1 MAKRRATPVIE
12 FRGMRKS
19 YGTATVLHGIDLALA
34 EHEVVCLIGASGS
47 GKSTLLRCADL
58 LEPIDAGSILL
69 DGMPVSAEDRDADVK
84 RRALGIV
91 FQGFNLFPHMSVV
104 ENVAL
109 APRVALGL
117 SHDEADGRARTLLAQ
132 LGLAKKADAYPDSLS
147 GGQQQRVAI
156 ARALATEPRV
166 LLLDEITSALDPVL
180 VAEVL
185 ETLRALAKSGMTMLI
200 ATHEMSFAADVAD
213 RIAYL
218 EGGKLVEIGSAKQV
232 LRKPKDARTKEFLR
246 RVRSR

>member
-19 YGTATVLHGIDLALA
+19 YGSATVLHGIDLALA

-69 DGMPVSAEDRDADVK
+69 DGTPVSADDRDADAK

-213 RIAYL
+213 RVAYL

>member
-1 MAKRRATPVIE
+1 
-12 FRGMRKS
+12 MRKS

>member
-19 YGTATVLHGIDLALA
+19 YGDATVLHGIDLALA

-69 DGMPVSAEDRDADVK
+69 DGTPVSAEDRDADAK
-84 RRALGIV
+84 RRMLGIV

-109 APRVALGL
+109 APRVALGF

-213 RIAYL
+213 RVAYL
-218 EGGKLVEIGSAKQV
+218 EGGKLVEVGSAKR
-232 LRKPKDARTKEFLR
+232 LFRKPKDARTKEFLR

>member
-19 YGTATVLHGIDLALA
+19 YGSATVLHGIDLALA

-69 DGMPVSAEDRDADVK
+69 DGIPVSAEDRDADVK

-213 RIAYL
+213 RVAYL
-218 EGGKLVEIGSAKQV
+218 EGGKLVEIGSAKQL

>member
-19 YGTATVLHGIDLALA
+19 YGSATVLHGIDLALA

-69 DGMPVSAEDRDADVK
+69 DGIPVSAEDRDADVK

-213 RIAYL
+213 RVAYL

>member
-1 MAKRRATPVIE
+1 MAKRRAAPVIE

-19 YGTATVLHGIDLALA
+19 YGSATVLHGIDLALA

-213 RIAYL
+213 RVAYL
-218 EGGKLVEIGSAKQV
+218 EGGKLVEIGSAKQL

>member
-19 YGTATVLHGIDLALA
+19 YGSATVLHGIDLALA

-69 DGMPVSAEDRDADVK
+69 DGMPVSAEDSDADVK

-213 RIAYL
+213 RVAYL
-218 EGGKLVEIGSAKQV
+218 EGGKLVEIGSAKQL

>member
-19 YGTATVLHGIDLALA
+19 YGSATVLHGIDLALA

-213 RIAYL
+213 RVAYL

>member
-19 YGTATVLHGIDLALA
+19 YGSATVLHGIDLALA

-213 RIAYL
+213 RVAYL
-218 EGGKLVEIGSAKQV
+218 EGGKLVEIGSAKQL

>member
-1 MAKRRATPVIE
+1 MAKRRTTPVIE

-19 YGTATVLHGIDLALA
+19 YGSATVLHGIDLALA

-69 DGMPVSAEDRDADVK
+69 DGTPVSADDRDADAK

-117 SHDEADGRARTLLAQ
+117 SHDEADGRARRLLAQ

-213 RIAYL
+213 RVAYL

>member
-19 YGTATVLHGIDLALA
+19 YGSATVLHGIDLALA

-69 DGMPVSAEDRDADVK
+69 DGMPVSAEDSDADVK

-213 RIAYL
+213 RVAYL

>member
-12 FRGMRKS
+12 FRSMRKS

>member
-12 FRGMRKS
+12 FRGMHKS
-19 YGTATVLHGIDLALA
+19 YGSATVLHGIDLALA

-213 RIAYL
+213 RVAYL

>member
-12 FRGMRKS
+12 FRSMRKS

-185 ETLRALAKSGMTMLI
+185 ETLRALAKSGITMLI